1 MTLTVATTSSQLRS
15 GPTTTGPSSTASC
28 GATTIPSSSDR
39 LLLGYARTSTD
50 SDDQATS
57 LERQVQ
63 VLQASGC
70 TLVLQETG
78 SATSADRPQYQ
89 QLLTLVEAGLVAE
102 VRMLRDDRGNRNQ
115 AEALHLL
122 RLCQLKGTALVFL
135 EDSLWQT
142 VAADPLAA
150 EEVFHD
156 RSQAAAA
163 ESRKISSR
171 LKRSYAT
178 AERNGLSTV
187 RKAPLGY
194 MVRSSVVMPDHRPV
208 GQINGEMV
216 SEWQAARRLVELVM
230 ESGALRTG
238 RNSWNAWLRS
248 MEPIEGSKR
257 LEQLVR
263 FSAAAAGH
271 WLRDP
276 TIRGGRKGRVYRQEY
291 NPVERQMEWVENA
304 VVEVVWGQHEAL
316 LSSEEWQRIEQQRA
330 VNRSSR
336 SFARRADQQWHPIH
350 QLLRCEH
357 CGCNWT
363 RVTSGKGHVTYY
375 CCTRQRNKAECPS
388 AGINHKELIRQWCEV
403 LPHLAGQLV
412 QSVGPAPR
420 ASGEISRLQQRVRR
434 YEALLLEDP
443 ADVVLQ
449 SGKAAAV
456 EELKRLEHEAAEAE
470 RQHSGTLED
479 YLRMSGPGYWEEL
492 LKDSVKGHQ
501 ELVKWVEW
509 ARVLRGELVEVKV
522 RGIEESWWVPE

>member
-1 MTLTVATTSSQLRS
+1 
-15 GPTTTGPSSTASC
+15 
-28 GATTIPSSSDR
+28 
-39 LLLGYARTSTD
+39 
-50 SDDQATS
+50 
-57 LERQVQ
+57 VQ

-89 QLLTLVEAGLVAE
+89 QLLSLVEAGLVEE

-122 RLCQLKGTALVFL
+122 RLCRLKGVALVFL

-216 SEWQAARRLVELVM
+216 SEWQAARHLVELVM
-230 ESGALRTG
+230 ESGALRSG
-238 RNSWNAWLRS
+238 RNSWNEWLRG

-257 LEQLVR
+257 LEQLVK
-263 FSAAAAGH
+263 FSAAAAGR

-276 TIRGGRKGRVYRQEY
+276 TIRGGRKGRCYRQEY
-291 NPVERQMEWVENA
+291 NPVERAMEWVENH

-316 LSSEEWQRIEQQRA
+316 LSAEEFQRIEQQRA
-330 VNRSSR
+330 VNLSSR
-336 SFARRADQQWHPIH
+336 SFARRADREWHPIH

-357 CGCNWT
+357 CGSNWT
-363 RVTSGKGHVTYY
+363 RVMSGKGHSTYY

-388 AGINHKELIRQWCEV
+388 VGISHKELIRQWCEV
-403 LPHLAGQLV
+403 LPVMADQLV

-443 ADVVLQ
+443 GDAVLV
-449 SGKAAAV
+449 SGRAAAV

-479 YLRMSGPGYWEEL
+479 FLRMSDEGYWVEL
-492 LKDSVKGHQ
+492 LKDNVKGHQ

-509 ARVLRGELVEVKV
+509 AKVVRGELVEVKL
-522 RGIEESWWVPE
+522 RGMEESWWVPE

>member
-1 MTLTVATTSSQLRS
+1 
-15 GPTTTGPSSTASC
+15 
-28 GATTIPSSSDR
+28 
-39 LLLGYARTSTD
+39 
-50 SDDQATS
+50 
-57 LERQVQ
+57 VQ

-291 NPVERQMEWVENA
+291 NPVERRMEWVENA

-388 AGINHKELIRQWCEV
+388 VGITHKELIRQWCEV
-403 LPHLAGQLV
+403 LPHLADQLV